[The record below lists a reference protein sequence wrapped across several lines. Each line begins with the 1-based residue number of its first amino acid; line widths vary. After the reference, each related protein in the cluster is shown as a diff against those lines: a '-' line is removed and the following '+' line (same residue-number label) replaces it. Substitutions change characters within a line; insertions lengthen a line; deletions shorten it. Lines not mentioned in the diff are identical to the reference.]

1 MKYFDIEL
9 VIEIHDII
17 IDQSG
22 GLPGIKD
29 KGQLESVLC
38 HIQNDIYYPTFI
50 DKLTH
55 LVHSIIMFHMFNDGN
70 KRTSIALGAYFLN
83 INYYVYC
90 TDSFLKFME
99 DIVVQVANNQ
109 VDKQELKQIITEN
122 IT

>member
-1 MKYFDIEL
+1 MEL

-70 KRTSIALGAYFLN
+70 KRTSIALGAHFLN

-99 DIVVQVANNQ
+99 DIVVQVADNQ
-109 VDKQELKQIITEN
+109 IDKQELKQIITEI